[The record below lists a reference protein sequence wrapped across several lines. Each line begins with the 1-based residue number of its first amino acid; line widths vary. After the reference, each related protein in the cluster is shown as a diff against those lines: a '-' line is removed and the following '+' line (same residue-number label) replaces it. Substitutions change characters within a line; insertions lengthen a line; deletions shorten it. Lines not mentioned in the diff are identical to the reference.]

1 MAQAYK
7 LLRARYIGA
16 TSALYWKCY
25 LFGIDGDTRYVTNIF
40 FSKMKR
46 LFLLQLAL
54 VLMDAAVLPGSGGK
68 ERIMHDGPKVAIK
81 STALNIVSRQKNSD
95 LHEIYLT
102 PYRYVSTHWR
112 ALSEFASGDWK
123 YHRHSL
129 HNSFGKKKERKI
141 FPRSLN
147 SRLLIRPSTAR
158 LRDWRTYEILRFAG
172 VIPIIHDE
180 IMAPWN
186 VVQER
191 E

>member
-16 TSALYWKCY
+16 TSALYYKCY
-25 LFGIDGDTRYVTNIF
+25 LFCIDGDTRYVTNIL

-102 PYRYVSTHWR
+102 PYRYVSTH
-112 ALSEFASGDWK
+112 
-123 YHRHSL
+123 
-129 HNSFGKKKERKI
+129 
-141 FPRSLN
+141 
-147 SRLLIRPSTAR
+147 
-158 LRDWRTYEILRFAG
+158 
-172 VIPIIHDE
+172 
-180 IMAPWN
+180 
-186 VVQER
+186 
-191 E
+191 